1 MKPGRFFIIV
11 TALLLTCA
19 TAQAYRMP
27 EYHMSASDWSRPSDE
42 ILAEYGRRMNEIA
55 SVVPLTK
62 LESYRS
68 CTQCRLSRS
77 ERAAYLEY
85 MELKVPYEFWD
96 YVVKLKKDLFS
107 MTEDQ
112 SAEGEADLLA
122 KKIIQKIYDLS
133 NEYKIIGSALVHNLL
148 INAGVREKGF
158 CYHYTDALRSM
169 VRQTQWQHFDFH
181 WGAAWDQTFRENNG
195 LVITAKGKP
204 FKTGIVVDP
213 WRAASKP
220 YWHTVTGDRFPWTEL
235 HDVQIANP

>member
-1 MKPGRFFIIV
+1 
-11 TALLLTCA
+11 
-19 TAQAYRMP
+19 
-27 EYHMSASDWSRPSDE
+27 
-42 ILAEYGRRMNEIA
+42 
-55 SVVPLTK
+55 
-62 LESYRS
+62 
-68 CTQCRLSRS
+68 
-77 ERAAYLEY
+77 